1 MYALGAFGIVFL
13 IFAAVLLGALAATIW
28 ASSIHWLVGIIVLT
42 LVIFI
47 IRSLL
52 EEMSY

>member
-1 MYALGAFGIVFL
+1 MYALGAFSIVFL
-13 IFAAVLLGALAATIW
+13 IFAAVLLGTLATIIW
-28 ASSIHWLVGIIVLT
+28 ASSIHWLVGIIVLA
-42 LVIFI
+42 LAVFM